1 MQEKLKQLELLIS
14 QALARQK
21 ELATENATLKQRMRV
36 LEENSLKLKEVENS
50 LKEVKEW
57 KKNAQ
62 VVLRRL
68 HARLEKEIEKA
79 REEENKIV

>member
-14 QALARQK
+14 QAIARQK
-21 ELATENATLKQRMRV
+21 ELATENAALKQRMRV

-62 VVLRRL
+62 TVLRRL
-68 HARLEKEIEKA
+68 HGRLEKELEKV

>member
-14 QALARQK
+14 QALTRQK
-21 ELATENATLKQRMRV
+21 DLTAENVALKQRMRV
-36 LEENSLKLKEVENS
+36 LEENSLKLKELEAS
-50 LKEVKEW
+50 LKGLKEW

-62 VVLRRL
+62 AVLRRV